1 MMDYREVFISRIK
14 QAASSDKYNR
24 RYLSELNFEELKKLS
39 EELSSK

>member
-14 QAASSDKYNR
+14 QAASDKYDR
-24 RYLSELNFEELKKLS
+24 RNLSELSFEELKKLS